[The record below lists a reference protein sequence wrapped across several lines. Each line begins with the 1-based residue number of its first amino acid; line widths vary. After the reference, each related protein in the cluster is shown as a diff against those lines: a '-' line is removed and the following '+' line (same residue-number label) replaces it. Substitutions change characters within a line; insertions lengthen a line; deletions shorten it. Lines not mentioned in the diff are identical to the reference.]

1 MTVLDSSK
9 IDKNNVLKILMECS
23 NLTLDAYWKQVFE
36 ECSKGKFP
44 KGCRLAPDNMTVYFM
59 NGASYTMKNC
69 PETDYLELKKM
80 FQEHI
85 NLRSDKDRKDIRD
98 ELDGTRQTIQELFAG
113 DWIQIRRKKLKDP
126 IIRSFILDIKE
137 KYNLTLLETEN
148 VYKIIRLGFMF
159 NWIPNNAVVY
169 EDQKILDITSLHFN
183 PKTREFELEEK
194 SQKYKRTYKPKKVKL
209 SSLWAKYIAR
219 STSQQYGYT
228 FIF

>member
-1 MTVLDSSK
+1 MLQFNTRCILEASVRGMLKGEIPKRVSACSRQYDS
-9 IDKNNVLKILMECS
+9 
-23 NLTLDAYWKQVFE
+23 VFYE
-36 ECSKGKFP
+36 WGFIYYEKLS
-44 KGCRLAPDNMTVYFM
+44 RDR
-59 NGASYTMKNC
+59 
-69 PETDYLELKKM
+69 
-80 FQEHI
+80 
-85 NLRSDKDRKDIRD
+85 LRSDKDRKDIRD